1 MHYSKLFSPFL
12 LTLIVSCGGGG
23 GGAPEPEPTLPP
35 PEPVASS
42 EMTLVIDQGMAYE
55 KSGAR
60 AEISVSRT
68 GDMEAI
74 EVFFSFDG
82 NPIPEEG
89 SASSSD
95 YQLMDENDVA
105 LNESI
110 NLALSYN

>member
-1 MHYSKLFSPFL
+1 MHYSKLFSLFL

-55 KSGAR
+55 MAGAR

-82 NPIPEEG
+82 NPIHEDG
-89 SASSSD
+89 SSSTTD
-95 YQLMDENDVA
+95 YQLMD
-105 LNESI
+105 
-110 NLALSYN
+110 